1 MRRHGIFIL
10 RQFPKGEMGTWKC
23 RPGSNFI
30 IRSATDIC
38 IGSRHS
44 YSNLFRGQ
52 EVKIYISH
60 TLLQLGFQIYDLD
73 CANQRQHITD
83 LEDRSKQ
90 LWGRNYTSVLPTNK
104 HNCGAFALFYNS
116 CTRGPNGTAPMYIV
130 SRNEVQTMVEVA
142 WFWSW
147 TGVTVASQ
155 EAGTCLVLQPPDPRR
170 GSGFL
175 VNPGLRCGFGSY
187 SWRLNWDLVSSAL
200 QSICETLTI
209 L

>member
-38 IGSRHS
+38 TGSRHS

-90 LWGRNYTSVLPTNK
+90 LWGRNYTSALPTNK

-130 SRNEVQTMVEVA
+130 SRNEVQTMER
-142 WFWSW
+142 WHDS
-147 TGVTVASQ
+147 
-155 EAGTCLVLQPPDPRR
+155 EAGQVSLWLPRSQAPVLFYSLLILAEAVVSLSTQVCGVALGVIPE
-170 GSGFL
+170 GST
-175 VNPGLRCGFGSY
+175 
-187 SWRLNWDLVSSAL
+187 
-200 QSICETLTI
+200 ET
-209 L
+209 